1 MFNVFFRCHTG
12 NDDGAPKRLKKCREI
27 IFMKFVIASL
37 VTRLNFDESK
47 KLICENCHS
56 VPVIRGAAKHFCDK
70 LFSRTPISANLLFP
84 FPISAFYRRQ
94 SEREQINQSLRLHRK
109 PQVHSVFF
117 LVNLLFDFIINY
129 SNWLSWLMTRPGCEK
144 QQKNGPNAHWKT
156 DCHCILYTL
165 KYVFLVKCSIM
176 LLVIF
181 GLF

>member
-1 MFNVFFRCHTG
+1 MSYISKVWCLIDILAEDPFKRYPSFFSCQLYEIQFKYIRKLNIQSSHGMFNGFFRCHTG

-56 VPVIRGAAKHFCDK
+56 VPVIRGEVSRQTF
-70 LFSRTPISANLLFP
+70 LWQIIFSISANLLFP

-117 LVNLLFDFIINY
+117 LGKPSF
-129 SNWLSWLMTRPGCEK
+129 WLYHQL
-144 QQKNGPNAHWKT
+144 
-156 DCHCILYTL
+156 
-165 KYVFLVKCSIM
+165 
-176 LLVIF
+176 
-181 GLF
+181 